1 MTDEAANGG
10 VFTGLSAFPLTP
22 LDEECV
28 DEAAYAHLV
37 QRCSAA
43 GVGSITALGSTG
55 SYAYLT
61 RVERARV
68 VQLAVE
74 NAAGVPVVVGIGAL
88 RTQHVLQL
96 AEDAQAAGAAGV
108 LLAPVSYQPLT
119 SDDVLGLF
127 QDVTAQLSVP
137 LAVYDNPGTTR
148 FAFTDDLY
156 REVAALPGVA
166 SIKIPGIAADPADAA
181 ARVAQLR
188 ALLPGHVTVGISGD
202 SQAARGLL
210 AGCGAWYSVIGG
222 TLPEVAVE
230 LTEAALGGDA
240 ELTEQLS
247 SRLRPLW
254 DLFSRHGSYRTTAAV
269 AEHLGLARRS
279 CLPLPVRGLDDDARA
294 HVALA
299 LAALGL

>member
-1 MTDEAANGG
+1 M
-10 VFTGLSAFPLTP
+10 FTGLSAFPLTP
-22 LDEECV
+22 LDEQTEQGI

-37 QRCSAA
+37 RRCAAA
-43 GVGSITALGSTG
+43 GADSITALGSTG

-61 RVERARV
+61 RTERARV
-68 VQLAVE
+68 AQLAVQHA
-74 NAAGVPVVVGIGAL
+74 NGVPVIVGIGAL

-96 AEDAQAAGAAGV
+96 AEDAQSAGASGV

-119 SDDVLGLF
+119 PDDVLGLF

-148 FAFTDDLY
+148 FTFTDDLY
-156 REVAALPGVA
+156 RAVAALPGVA
-166 SIKIPGIAADPADAA
+166 SIKIPGIAQDPADAA

-188 ALLPGHVTVGISGD
+188 ALLPAHVSVGISGD

-210 AGCGAWYSVIGG
+210 AGCQAWYSVIGG

-230 LTEAALGGDA
+230 LTAAALGGDT
-240 ELTEQLS
+240 ERTEQLS
-247 SRLRPLW
+247 ARLRPLW

-294 HVALA
+294 QVARVVD
-299 LAALGL
+299 ALGL